1 MQAGGETLS
10 VTWDPGETAYTLDV
24 DGPSAL
30 CA

>member
-1 MQAGGETLS
+1 LDGGATLS

-24 DGPSAL
+24 DGMSAL